1 LISQNLIT
9 TNKKPHEC
17 GAIIDWGK
25 IPTHIYMLRCALV
38 SIGVQNKKPPGME
51 AFSS

>member
-17 GAIIDWGK
+17 GDIIDWKK
-25 IPTHIYMLRCALV
+25 IPTHIYVLRCSLI
-38 SIGVQNKKPPGME
+38 SIDIQKKKPPRME